1 MKQKRPRIILA
12 SISPRRAEL
21 LRGIGLEFDVVSSN
35 VPEWPHPGESPRDY
49 ITRVAHAKV
58 MTVASSL
65 DSGLVIGADTTVV
78 IDDEIL
84 EKPRDDQDAAR
95 MIQKLSGKWHV
106 VLTAVSVYDVQSQKE
121 AVGLEE
127 TKVEFARL
135 TDQEIDWYVGTGEPM
150 DKAGAYGIQG
160 YGGLFVERIAGNYY
174 NVVGLPLPLVYRL
187 CSQLGYSL
195 LPNMGL

>member
-1 MKQKRPRIILA
+1 
-12 SISPRRAEL
+12 
-21 LRGIGLEFDVVSSN
+21 
-35 VPEWPHPGESPRDY
+35 
-49 ITRVAHAKV
+49 

>member
-35 VPEWPHPGESPRDY
+35 VPERPHPGESPRDY